1 MNRLTEHFDR
11 TPLKLFGAIQDG
23 GFGVGFLFSA
33 AANSAGSARSLNPA
47 HHPGLTFDQTQNVIK
62 INFFV
67 KI

>member
-11 TPLKLFGAIQDG
+11 TPLKLFSAIQDG

-47 HHPGLTFDQTQNVIK
+47 PHPNI
-62 INFFV
+62 
-67 KI
+67 

>member
-11 TPLKLFGAIQDG
+11 TPLKLFSAIQDG

-47 HHPGLTFDQTQNVIK
+47 HHPGLTFDQTQNVMKKNSFKIK
-62 INFFV
+62 
-67 KI
+67 